1 MIDLIAALSGSLM
14 PYILGAGA
22 LLAAI
27 FGVYFKGKSDER
39 AKNEIAQAE
48 ARERIRREQEDAI
61 RRADDARSRVP
72 DGLQDDDP
80 YLRD

>member
-1 MIDLIAALSGSLM
+1 VIELLTALSGSFM
-14 PYILGAGA
+14 PYILAAGA
-22 LLAAI
+22 LLATILGA
-27 FGVYFKGKSDER
+27 YFKGKANER
-39 AKNEIAQAE
+39 AKNAIEQAE
-48 ARERIRREQEDAI
+48 ARERYRKEQDDAI

>member
-1 MIDLIAALSGSLM
+1 MIDLIAALSGGLM

-27 FGVYFKGKSDER
+27 FGVYVKGKSDER

-48 ARERIRREQEDAI
+48 ARERFRKEQEDAI
-61 RRADDARSRVP
+61 RRADDARSRLP
-72 DGLQDDDP
+72 ERLQDDDP

>member
-1 MIDLIAALSGSLM
+1 MIDLIAALSGGLM

-22 LLAAI
+22 LLAAVL
-27 FGVYFKGKSDER
+27 GVYIKGKSDER
-39 AKNEIAQAE
+39 AKNDIAQAE
-48 ARERIRREQEDAI
+48 ARERFRKEQEDAI

-72 DGLQDDDP
+72 ERLPDNDP